1 MMYDVKFDRRLI
13 CSIYLDGG
21 ALKEI
26 RQALDRQERNSSGYV
41 EDRVRDCAGNMF
53 GFSTMRTFLAKCLY
67 DLIVLSNP
75 HEYSHEDIVAG
86 ENQLEAFAREKFLAF
101 VEAYYE
107 QLKIQVVDPSGVLLN
122 NPWVVDGSVIGDNL
136 KACGG
141 VLNNSQRDLVK
152 RIKKAMEPPDNVMS
166 IFRRSSGPGLSV
178 VVWCACGE
186 FLGEV
191 ELDCR
196 GKVDL
201 LLTTKRAV
209 VMGAEIKTSA
219 SAIPDA
225 KKQLIR
231 RFKIIAKCLEVTHGI
246 ERNSCIFIGRV
257 FFRNSDDRSTVAESE
272 DGSGNE
278 LGTLSF
284 YYHRV

>member
-1 MMYDVKFDRRLI
+1 M
-13 CSIYLDGG
+13 
-21 ALKEI
+21 KEI
-26 RQALDRQERNSSGYV
+26 RQALDRHERNSSGYV
-41 EDRVRDCAGNMF
+41 EDRVRDSAGNMF

-67 DLIVLSNP
+67 DLIILSNP
-75 HEYSHEDIVAG
+75 HEHSHEDIVAG
-86 ENQLEAFAREKFLAF
+86 ETQLEMFARDHFVSF
-101 VEAYYE
+101 VEAYYDF
-107 QLKIQVVDPSGVLLN
+107 LKDKVSDPSGVLSD
-122 NPWVVDGSVIGDNL
+122 NPWVVDGIVVVENL

-152 RIKKAMEPPDNVMS
+152 RIMKAMEPVDNVMS
-166 IFRRSSGPGLSV
+166 VYRRSTGPGLSV

-209 VMGAEIKTSA
+209 VMGAEIKTSS
-219 SAIPDA
+219 SAISDA

-231 RFKIIAKCLEVTHGI
+231 RFKIIAMCLDVTHKI
-246 ERNSCIFIGRV
+246 TIDSCIFIGRV
-257 FFRNSDDRSTVAESE
+257 FYRNVDERSTVAESE
-272 DGSGNE
+272 DGSGNDVN
-278 LGTLSF
+278 TLSF

>member
-1 MMYDVKFDRRLI
+1 MNIKVE
-13 CSIYLDGG
+13 
-21 ALKEI
+21 LKDI
-26 RQALDRQERNSSGYV
+26 RKAIDRQERNNSGNV
-41 EDRVRDCAGNMF
+41 EDKVRDGAGNMF
-53 GFSTMRTFLAKCLY
+53 GFNTMKTFLAKCLY
-67 DLIVLSNP
+67 DLIILSNP

-86 ENQLEAFAREKFLAF
+86 ENQLEAFVRDNFVAF
-101 VEAYYE
+101 VQAYYE
-107 QLKIQVVDPSGVLLN
+107 HLKTTIHDPSGVLSL
-122 NPWVVDGSVIGDNL
+122 NPWIVGGVIVAENL

-141 VLNNSQRDLVK
+141 VLNNSQRDMVK
-152 RIKKAMEPPDNVMS
+152 RIMRTTEPADNVMS
-166 IFRRSSGPGLSV
+166 VYRRSTGPGLSV

-219 SAIPDA
+219 SSIPDA

-231 RFKIIAKCLEVTHGI
+231 IFKIIAKCLQVTHGI
-246 ERNSCIFIGRV
+246 QSESCIFIGRV
-257 FFRNSDDRSTVAESE
+257 FYRNADKGRTVVESE
-272 DGSGNE
+272 DGSGNN
-278 LGTLSF
+278 LNTLSF
-284 YYHRV
+284 YYHSI

>member
-1 MMYDVKFDRRLI
+1 MK
-13 CSIYLDGG
+13 
-21 ALKEI
+21 
-26 RQALDRQERNSSGYV
+26 
-41 EDRVRDCAGNMF
+41 
-53 GFSTMRTFLAKCLY
+53 TFLVKCLY

-86 ENQLEAFAREKFLAF
+86 ENQLEAFVRSQF
-101 VEAYYE
+101 VPFVQAYYLH
-107 QLKIQVVDPSGVLLN
+107 LKSTVADPSGVLSR
-122 NPWVVDGSVIGDNL
+122 NPWVVNDQVVAENI

-141 VLNNSQRDLVK
+141 VLNNSQRGFAK
-152 RIKKAMEPPDNVMS
+152 RIKKATEPEDNVMS
-166 IFRRSSGPGLSV
+166 IFRRSTGPGLSV

-219 SAIPDA
+219 SGIPYS

-231 RFKIIAKCLEVTHGI
+231 RFKIIAQCLQVTHGI
-246 ERNSCIFIGRV
+246 PSESCIFVGRV
-257 FFRNSDDRSTVAESE
+257 FYRNADESSTIVESE
-272 DGSGNE
+272 DGSGNN

-284 YYHRV
+284 YYHRI

>member
-1 MMYDVKFDRRLI
+1 M
-13 CSIYLDGG
+13 
-21 ALKEI
+21 
-26 RQALDRQERNSSGYV
+26 
-41 EDRVRDCAGNMF
+41 EDKVRDNAGSMF
-53 GFSTMRTFLAKCLY
+53 GFSTMKTFLAKCLY

-75 HEYSHEDIVAG
+75 HDYSHEDIVAG
-86 ENQLEAFAREKFLAF
+86 ETQLVAFAGTHFVAF
-101 VEAYYE
+101 VQAYYE
-107 QLKIQVVDPSGVLLN
+107 HLMATVPDPSGVLSR
-122 NPWVVDGSVIGDNL
+122 NPWVVNDQVVADNL

-141 VLNNSQRDLVK
+141 LLNNSQRDMVK
-152 RIKKAMEPPDNVMS
+152 RIKKTTEPADNVMS
-166 IFRRSSGPGLSV
+166 VFRRSTGPGLSV

-231 RFKIIAKCLEVTHGI
+231 RFKIISLCLHVTHAI
-246 ERNSCIFIGRV
+246 PSESCIFIGRV
-257 FFRNSDDRSTVAESE
+257 FYRNADEGSTVAESE
-272 DGSGNE
+272 DGSGNS
-278 LGTLSF
+278 LSTLSF
-284 YYHRV
+284 YYHRI